1 LKVLFFSPNRIIL
14 PHSIP
19 EIVAFRS
26 LLQQGISVS
35 ILGCKGVLQRRC
47 TSQDARNIYDGG
59 LTIQKSELCR
69 ECIKAQKQV
78 KEIPG
83 VASDLDIEDLIT
95 EEEWHEANKLIEAN
109 VQDLISL
116 EISGVPVGRLALYET
131 VLTFK
136 LISNNLTGES
146 ERYYRDLLFGS
157 ILLCFASK
165 TLVKTE
171 SYDFLMLHNSLYCHN
186 QTLSQNLRLSG
197 TQTISFHCGLNFAHR
212 ENRLIVA
219 NDNFK
224 KFIASLKFEFTKI
237 SDHQIQEEIFNK
249 ILEHIKVSSGGG
261 TVFAYSSPMQNESVL
276 KKLGIQKNSQVVLA
290 VLSSADE
297 LIAAKEAG
305 YLPYEDFNELF
316 VDQFSWIKWLFS
328 WAKKNADREVV
339 IRIHP
344 REAPNRREKNISQS
358 MSSFE
363 KILQTKPK
371 NVYINW
377 PEDNISMYD
386 FVPHVECV
394 LTSWSSAGK
403 EFSLLGIPVISYI
416 NQNRSYPDDIHAVA
430 NTLEEYNYFLSK
442 EYIKYSFDRSK
453 QIIRSLQWLKFEQFT
468 CSLDLSFIDALKLP
482 SRSLLSRALVKLE
495 YLTKRLFGFEI
506 RNYPHDLIHKAI
518 KQKIP
523 ENILKSFKLILKD
536 HQNNIYIPPEEGDKS
551 GKFLSYEECV
561 KRIDKFI
568 LSNFS
573 NKKIK

>member
-1 LKVLFFSPNRIIL
+1 MKVLFFSPHQTIL

-35 ILGCKGVLQRRC
+35 TLGCKGALQRRC
-47 TSQDARNIYDGG
+47 TSQDAKNIYESG
-59 LTIQKSELCR
+59 LTIQKSDLCR
-69 ECIKAQKQV
+69 ECIKAQKQI

-83 VASDLDIEDLIT
+83 VASALDIEDLIT
-95 EEEWHEANKLIEAN
+95 EEEWHEANNLIEAR
-109 VQDLISL
+109 VQDLINL

-146 ERYYRDLLFGS
+146 ERYYQDLLFGS
-157 ILLCFASK
+157 ILICFASK
-165 TLVKTE
+165 SLMKTE

-186 QTLSQNLRLSG
+186 QTLSQNLHSSG
-197 TQTISFHCGLNFAHR
+197 TQTISFHCGLNFAYR
-212 ENRLIVA
+212 ENRLIIV

-224 KFIASLKFEFTKI
+224 KFIASLKLEFTKI
-237 SDHQIQEEIFNK
+237 GGHHIQEEIFNK

-276 KKLGIQKNSQVVLA
+276 EKLGIKKKSQVILA

-305 YLPYEDFNELF
+305 YLPHEDFNELF
-316 VDQFSWIKWLFS
+316 VDQFSWIEWLLS
-328 WAKKNADREVV
+328 WAMKNVDREVV

-358 MSSFE
+358 MRNFE
-363 KILQTKPK
+363 KIFQTKPK
-371 NVYINW
+371 NVHINW
-377 PEDNISMYD
+377 PEDNLSMYD

-403 EFSLLGIPVISYI
+403 EFSLLGIPVISYL

-430 NTLEEYNYFLSK
+430 NTLEEYNYYLSK
-442 EYIKYSFDRSK
+442 DYIKYSFNRSK
-453 QIIRSLQWLKFEQFT
+453 QINRSLQWLKFEQFT
-468 CSLDLSFIDALKLP
+468 CSLDLSFIDALKLR
-482 SRSLLSRALVKLE
+482 SRSVLSKALVKFE
-495 YLTKRLFGFEI
+495 NLTKGLFGFEV

-523 ENILKSFKLILKD
+523 ENILKSFILILKG
-536 HQNNIYIPPEEGDKS
+536 HQNNIYIPPENREMS
-551 GKFLSYEECV
+551 GKFLSHDECV
-561 KRIDKFI
+561 KRIDNFI

-573 NKKIK
+573 NNKIK